1 MNSLSSGSNDICPL
15 FLDKIQVATLPK
27 KCSRHNAPSRAH
39 ALSKLVK
46 STSNI
51 GTNTRQTIVIVCE
64 RSEVFASGC
73 AIARC
78 FPTFTRKTIS
88 KSQEVN
94 TSVANVP
101 KVLGHKVQVEFII
114 VDENN
119 QAGLSANDV
128 ETLGQSAKAIQ
139 LSGNIVIFIL
149 FLNHVLFGIFSKENR
164 NILLLL
170 LWESAQTYSNK
181 PSKPRHL

>member
-39 ALSKLVK
+39 ALSNLVK

-73 AIARC
+73 AIARG

-114 VDENN
+114 VNENN

-139 LSGNIVIFIL
+139 LSGITTKGIVIFIL
-149 FLNHVLFGIFSKENR
+149 FLNHLLF
-164 NILLLL
+164 
-170 LWESAQTYSNK
+170 
-181 PSKPRHL
+181 

>member
-73 AIARC
+73 AIARA

-88 KSQEVN
+88 KSPEVN

-114 VDENN
+114 VDEDN

-139 LSGNIVIFIL
+139 LSGN
-149 FLNHVLFGIFSKENR
+149 
-164 NILLLL
+164 
-170 LWESAQTYSNK
+170 Y
-181 PSKPRHL
+181 